1 MDAKNG
7 EKGGKPF
14 YKLMSN
20 VVYRKT
26 MDNLRN
32 RVGVRLVNNQKDYL
46 KWTSKPSF
54 ATQKIFSNNLVS
66 IHKIKTTLIPY

>member
-1 MDAKNG
+1 MDAKN
-7 EKGGKPF
+7 GGKPF
-14 YKLMSN
+14 YKLMSD

-46 KWTSKPSF
+46 KWTSKPNF
-54 ATQKIFSNNLVS
+54 ATQKYLATIWYQFTKL
-66 IHKIKTTLIPY
+66 KLL

>member
-20 VVYRKT
+20 VVYRKA

>member
-66 IHKIKTTLIPY
+66 IHKIKTTLNPY

>member
-1 MDAKNG
+1 MDAKN
-7 EKGGKPF
+7 GGKPF
-14 YKLMSN
+14 YKLMSD

-46 KWTSKPSF
+46 KWTSKTSF

-66 IHKIKTTLIPY
+66 IHKIKTTLMPY

>member
-20 VVYRKT
+20 VVYRKA
-26 MDNLRN
+26 MNNLRN
-32 RVGVRLVNNQKDYL
+32 RVGVRLINNQKDYL

>member
-1 MDAKNG
+1 MDAKN
-7 EKGGKPF
+7 GGKPF
-14 YKLMSN
+14 YKLMSD

-46 KWTSKPSF
+46 KCTSKPSF